1 MRLLR
6 FFQRRSARPSLATPA
21 GALDYKSAW
30 DQAARDDAHDAILTG
45 STAESFESTGQSDA
59 KMVRRFLRS
68 RNAVVLNIGCGVGR
82 VERYLAPEV
91 AELHAVDVSGEM
103 IARARER
110 LAGLPNVHLREI
122 GNDEFLRAFGADQ
135 FDLVSSFLVLQ
146 HLAREDAFLFLRDA
160 FRVLKPGGVL
170 FVQFPNFL
178 SPEYTRAFLEG
189 AEVRERSPGR
199 VRFYTEVEVRHLLAI
214 LGFEIAEL
222 WQASGERGDT
232 EIYVAARKKFPR
244 P

>member
-1 MRLLR
+1 
-6 FFQRRSARPSLATPA
+6 
-21 GALDYKSAW
+21 
-30 DQAARDDAHDAILTG
+30 
-45 STAESFESTGQSDA
+45 
-59 KMVRRFLRS
+59 
-68 RNAVVLNIGCGVGR
+68 
-82 VERYLAPEV
+82 
-91 AELHAVDVSGEM
+91 
-103 IARARER
+103 
-110 LAGLPNVHLREI
+110 LPNVHLREI